1 MAAKRTILPFR
12 LMKIVPV
19 SVTDQIADA
28 LRQRILKCELRPGDR
43 MVESTLC
50 AELGVSRP
58 SLREAMGRLAHENL
72 LIHWPNRGYQVAQ
85 ITLDGFQQRCE
96 LRVVVESANARL
108 AASRASKKQLAVL
121 AEVAEI
127 HVEDAAELIEQNRR
141 FHLAVAVAAGNPELS
156 DITRRVLDKDNQ
168 PYFYGIGLHA
178 CTTPEA
184 ISSEHLEIVAAI
196 RAGDSTQAEALMTS
210 HIREKEKRIVAAWND
225 SLDKAD

>member
-1 MAAKRTILPFR
+1 
-12 LMKIVPV
+12 MKIVPV

-43 MVESTLC
+43 LVESALS

-58 SLREAMGRLAHENL
+58 SLREAMGRLASEDL
-72 LIHWPNRGYQVAQ
+72 LIHWPNRGYQVAE
-85 ITLDGFQQRCE
+85 ITLQGFQQRCE

-108 AASRASKKQLAVL
+108 AASRASEEQLADL
-121 AEVAEI
+121 AEAAEI
-127 HVEDAAELIEQNRR
+127 QVADAAELVEQNRR
-141 FHLAVAVAAGNPELS
+141 FHLAVADAAGNPELA

-168 PYFYGIGLHA
+168 PYFYGIDLHA

-184 ISSEHLEIVAAI
+184 ISAEHREIVAAI
-196 RAGDSTQAEALMTS
+196 RDGDATRAEALMTS

-225 SLDKAD
+225 SLANAKDD